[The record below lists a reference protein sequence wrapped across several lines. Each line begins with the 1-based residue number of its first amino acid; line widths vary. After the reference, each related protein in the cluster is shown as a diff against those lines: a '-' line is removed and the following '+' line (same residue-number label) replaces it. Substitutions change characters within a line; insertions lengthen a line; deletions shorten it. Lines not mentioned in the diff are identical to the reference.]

1 MNVIEQEAAKNM
13 KKNSLQAADRVSWSP
28 LDRLPCK
35 KQVALGNSSIE
46 SAINIMGA
54 RWFSR
59 L

>member
-28 LDRLPCK
+28 LDRLP
-35 KQVALGNSSIE
+35 LGNSSIE
-46 SAINIMGA
+46 SAIDIMGA